1 MIIFAP
7 LSINDGQKRYVRK
20 GKRVQKKTEKS
31 FSLKDCTKY
40 ARKAASRATATL
52 RSQIEGSLVLKN
64 QSILTIAFHV

>member
-31 FSLKDCTKY
+31 FSLK
-40 ARKAASRATATL
+40 TAQNML
-52 RSQIEGSLVLKN
+52 EKQPVGQQLLLGLK
-64 QSILTIAFHV
+64 